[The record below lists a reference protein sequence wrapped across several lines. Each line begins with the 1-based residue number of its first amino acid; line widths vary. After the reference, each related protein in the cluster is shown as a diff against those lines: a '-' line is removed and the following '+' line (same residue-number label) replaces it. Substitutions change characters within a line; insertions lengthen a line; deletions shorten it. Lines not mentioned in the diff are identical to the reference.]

1 MTLEYIRINNF
12 QNHEAIEIE
21 LDPHCTVLVG
31 SNGAGK
37 SAILRGLL
45 WASLNRWA
53 GKADT
58 FIRWGAD
65 DARVELVFENDNV
78 VVRQKGKS
86 GNLYFLN
93 GEQLEGD
100 LSRSIPSAIKSLVNM
115 TEDNFHEQLDP
126 AFWFSLTAGQVAK
139 SLNKIVNLGS
149 IDDTLAEVASQL
161 RSARDEHKVVL
172 ARLEDA
178 KNLKISLDWTKA
190 ADEEL
195 AALEA
200 KEERIE
206 EIRSS
211 LSSLARKL
219 AEVTV
224 LTRIRNEARA
234 VILCGQTVIEKME
247 KVQSLRKQV
256 ASISVHLSRSDAVKT
271 QLAEIRRSLAVKRP
285 RLDEARSGK
294 CPLCG
299 K

>member
-12 QNHEAIEIE
+12 QNHEVLEIE

-37 SAILRGLL
+37 SAVLRGLL

-86 GNLYFLN
+86 GNLYLLN

-195 AALEA
+195 TALEA

-211 LSSLARKL
+211 LSSLTRKL
-219 AEVTV
+219 AEVAV
-224 LTRIRNEARA
+224 LTRIRNNARD
-234 VILCGQTVIEKME
+234 VILCGQTVIENIGKAE
-247 KVQSLRKQV
+247 ALRKQIK
-256 ASISVHLSRSDAVKT
+256 SITEQLSRADGTMARLRT
-271 QLAEIRRSLAVKRP
+271 IRAELATKRP
-285 RLDEARSGK
+285 RLDAARSDR
-294 CPLCG
+294 CPLCQ